1 MAKMTSIYVGV
12 SGLHSAQTA
21 LNTTTHNLAN
31 VYTPGYTRQLSF
43 TADKTYNTIGQ
54 SYTSAMQVGLGVSTV
69 ETSRVRDILLDKSYR
84 TENGR
89 QGFYAA
95 EYEVALEIQT
105 IIGETEGVRFQQ
117 TLEDVWSSINEMA
130 KTPDSIV
137 SRSELVMNAELFI
150 DRAKNIYTELIDYQK
165 NIDTKVVNIVNK
177 INSLGDEIN
186 ALNLKISGIEAPELE
201 DANDLRD
208 RRDLLLDELS
218 GLVKINYNED
228 ENSYVSVMVEGV
240 PFITDGGVFHM
251 GIQELD
257 GDKGSVYSTCVWPYL
272 DNQEVFHLEEPITT
286 DNKND
291 IGNIKGY
298 LLARG
303 DFIGSYKDVP
313 EVSDY
318 DVSTPDGYN
327 EYMEAVAIYN
337 KTVECC
343 SIVKTQA
350 LFDKLIHN
358 VVTAINDVLSP
369 TTDEVPAGVT
379 QYTDANGNVYNASD
393 VKILDMTTSTGNDGK
408 MPPEELFSR
417 KYTDRYVE
425 VTGDDGN
432 TYYHS
437 TNPTSYKYVVVS
449 KDFEYPELAW
459 KIISVLFD
467 HARYEDKKG
476 AVEIEEYDKNAVDP
490 TARPLVINVDYRNAL
505 ERCYNNIKA
514 VFDGK
519 KDIDNLNELE
529 KSYTEQCMKY
539 VENGEEA
546 TIEQWAAYTSRM
558 SACSLIS
565 KKSVVEVKA
574 MFFDDTETME
584 KLWWRLKELES
595 ETYLQIITGKLNI
608 DAFDDFMKEW
618 KQNGGETIT
627 EEIRKELNNKE
638 K

>member
-432 TYYHS
+432 TYYMLNN
-437 TNPTSYKYVVVS
+437 TNTLGDESLYTLSNIEMNQVILEDYS
-449 KDFEYPELAW
+449 KLPFKTKQQDNDLA
-459 KIISVLFD
+459 K
-467 HARYEDKKG
+467 
-476 AVEIEEYDKNAVDP
+476 
-490 TARPLVINVDYRNAL
+490 
-505 ERCYNNIKA
+505 
-514 VFDGK
+514 
-519 KDIDNLNELE
+519 
-529 KSYTEQCMKY
+529 
-539 VENGEEA
+539 GEELVVLWGKQGMTLDPNNMSRYTFKQFYA
-546 TIEQWAAYTSRM
+546 QLVYVIGNEGDLHNSIASNQKIAKDQLDNRRTEITGVSSEDELTNMIKYQSAYNAASRYITTIADMLQYV
-558 SACSLIS
+558 I
-565 KKSVVEVKA
+565 
-574 MFFDDTETME
+574 E
-584 KLWWRLKELES
+584 KL
-595 ETYLQIITGKLNI
+595 G
-608 DAFDDFMKEW
+608 
-618 KQNGGETIT
+618 
-627 EEIRKELNNKE
+627 
-638 K
+638 

>member
-12 SGLHSAQTA
+12 SGLQSAQTA

-43 TADKTYNTIGQ
+43 TADRTYNTIGQ

-89 QGFYAA
+89 QGFYEA
-95 EYEVALEIQT
+95 EYEVSLEIQT

-117 TLEDVWSSINEMA
+117 TLEDVWTSINEMA
-130 KTPDSIV
+130 KTPDSTV

-150 DRAKNIYTELIDYQK
+150 DRAKNIYNELIDYQK
-165 NIDTKVVNIVNK
+165 NIDTKIVNIVNK

-186 ALNLKISGIEAPELE
+186 ALNLKISGIEAPGLE

-218 GLVKINYNED
+218 GFVKINYNED

-257 GDKGSVYSTCVWPYL
+257 GDKGSVYSTCVWDYL
-272 DNQEVFHLEEPITT
+272 DNQEVFYLEEPITT

-291 IGNIKGY
+291 IGTIKGY

-303 DFIGSYKDVP
+303 DFVGSYTDIP

-327 EYMEAVAIYN
+327 EYMEAVATYN

-350 LFDKLIHN
+350 LFDKLVHN

-369 TTDEVPAGVT
+369 TTSEVPAGVT

-417 KYTDRYVE
+417 KYTDRYIE

-432 TYYHS
+432 TYYM
-437 TNPTSYKYVVVS
+437 
-449 KDFEYPELAW
+449 F
-459 KIISVLFD
+459 
-467 HARYEDKKG
+467 
-476 AVEIEEYDKNAVDP
+476 
-490 TARPLVINVDYRNAL
+490 
-505 ERCYNNIKA
+505 NNINTLGDESLYTLNNIEMNQVILEDYSKLP
-514 VFDGK
+514 FK
-519 KDIDNLNELE
+519 TKQQDNDLA
-529 KSYTEQCMKY
+529 K
-539 VENGEEA
+539 GEELVA
-546 TIEQWAAYTSRM
+546 LWGKQGMTLDPNNMSRYTFKQFYAQLVYVIGNEGDLHNSIASNQKIARDQLDNRRTEITGVSSEDELTNMIKYQSAYNASSRYITTIADMLQY
-558 SACSLIS
+558 II
-565 KKSVVEVKA
+565 
-574 MFFDDTETME
+574 E
-584 KLWWRLKELES
+584 KL
-595 ETYLQIITGKLNI
+595 G
-608 DAFDDFMKEW
+608 
-618 KQNGGETIT
+618 
-627 EEIRKELNNKE
+627 
-638 K
+638 

>member
-432 TYYHS
+432 TYYMLNN
-437 TNPTSYKYVVVS
+437 TNTLGDESLYTLSNIEMNQVILEDYS
-449 KDFEYPELAW
+449 KLPFKTKQQDNDLA
-459 KIISVLFD
+459 K
-467 HARYEDKKG
+467 
-476 AVEIEEYDKNAVDP
+476 
-490 TARPLVINVDYRNAL
+490 
-505 ERCYNNIKA
+505 
-514 VFDGK
+514 
-519 KDIDNLNELE
+519 
-529 KSYTEQCMKY
+529 
-539 VENGEEA
+539 GEELVA
-546 TIEQWAAYTSRM
+546 LWGKQGMTLDPNNMSRYTFKQFYAQLVYVIGNEGDLHNSIASNQKIAKDQLDNRRTEITGVSSEDELTNMIKYQSAYNAASRYITTIADMLQYV
-558 SACSLIS
+558 I
-565 KKSVVEVKA
+565 
-574 MFFDDTETME
+574 E
-584 KLWWRLKELES
+584 KL
-595 ETYLQIITGKLNI
+595 G
-608 DAFDDFMKEW
+608 
-618 KQNGGETIT
+618 
-627 EEIRKELNNKE
+627 
-638 K
+638 